1 MESWDFDQ
9 AIIIEARVTD
19 RVLVEA
25 PPGTG
30 KTAVA
35 CARVAYLLDSNVE
48 PSLIHLLS
56 FTRTA
61 VGEIKDRIKR
71 LSKEKSRAVSV
82 NLSTLDSETWHIL
95 RGFQDVEDAALMADY
110 EANIESLV
118 KLLREREP
126 EIVSYV
132 QRLKHL
138 IIDEAQD
145 LTGARAAL
153 CMELLKVIRP
163 ECGCTILADPAQAIY
178 GFTGDDKPEDAPPEK
193 SFLQLLAEA
202 KELKIEELQLKKLY
216 RSASPSLEKLFLGAT
231 RKLALEYKD
240 GGYAEL
246 GAAIRALADGHE
258 TETDLAK
265 IQLDD
270 ETLLL
275 FRRRIEV
282 WIASSFLSSAGREH
296 RMRMSGTPPVLH
308 PWIGITLGPFT
319 DETIERSQFADLWAS
334 HIDILG
340 KFSGLSEE
348 SAWGLLERLGRRKQ
362 GPVLIAKVRA
372 GLSRMRPPL
381 DACLSEIG
389 TSGPIVSTIHA
400 SKGREAT
407 NVLLMLPKFKGPDDA
422 GAAAEETRVIY
433 VGATRPKR
441 ALRVG
446 EGLAARGDTLPSG
459 REYRTTGGKM
469 QLAFGFADDLD
480 AVACVRRSL
489 HSEPERA
496 RELQTLLSK
505 NLFTSTKASA
515 YLQQG
520 DRSFTFR
527 VEAVFDRKALDI
539 GILNQV
545 VNKDLMSAAK
555 IIRRI
560 GPLGIDHLTLFGART
575 IALSDEEIGDS
586 GIHEPYSTSG
596 FFLAPVIKGF
606 STVRFKT
613 WRRNDD

>member
-9 AIIIEARVTD
+9 AVIIEARVTD
-19 RVLVEA
+19 RLLVEA

-48 PSLIHLLS
+48 PSHIHLLS

-61 VGEIKDRIKR
+61 VAEIRGRIKR

-82 NLSTLDSETWHIL
+82 HLSTLDSETWHIL
-95 RGFQDVEDAALMADY
+95 RGFQDVEDATLIADY

-118 KLLREREP
+118 KLLRERDP
-126 EIVSYV
+126 DIISYV

-153 CMELLKVIRP
+153 CIELLKVILP

-178 GFTGDDKPEDAPPEK
+178 GFTGDDKPAGTPPEK

-202 KELKIEELQLKKLY
+202 KELKVEQLELKKLY
-216 RSASPSLEKLFLGAT
+216 RSASPSLEKLFLGTT
-231 RKLALEYKD
+231 RKLALEYKE

-246 GAAIRALADGHE
+246 AAGIRALADGRE
-258 TETDLAK
+258 IETDLRK

-282 WIASSFLSSAGREH
+282 WIASSFLSEAGREH
-296 RMRMSGTPPVLH
+296 RMRMPGTPPVLH
-308 PWIGITLGPFT
+308 PWIGITLGDFT
-319 DETIERSQFADLWAS
+319 DETIERSQFARLWAG

-340 KFSGLSEE
+340 RFPDLTEE
-348 SAWGLLERLGRRKQ
+348 SAWGLLERLGKRKQ
-362 GPVLIAKVRA
+362 GPVLMAKVRSD
-372 GLSRMRPPL
+372 LSRSRPPL

-389 TSGPIVSTIHA
+389 TSGPTVSTIHA

-407 NVLLMLPKFKGPDDA
+407 NVLLMLPKSKEPDDA
-422 GAAAEETRVIY
+422 GAAAEESRVIY
-433 VGATRPKR
+433 VGATRPKKF
-441 ALRVG
+441 LRIG
-446 EGLAARGDTLPSG
+446 EGLFTRGGGTLASG
-459 REYRTTGGKM
+459 REYRTTAGKI
-469 QLAFGFADDLD
+469 QVAFGYADDLD
-480 AVACVRRSL
+480 AVSCVRRRL
-489 HSEPERA
+489 CSEPRSH
-496 RELQTLLSK
+496 ELQALLRK
-505 NLFTSTKASA
+505 NLFTSTKANA
-515 YLQQG
+515 YLQEG

-527 VEAVFDRKALDI
+527 VEANFEQKMVDI
-539 GILNQV
+539 GVLNQV
-545 VNKDLMSAAK
+545 VNKDLMGAAK
-555 IIRRI
+555 IAGGI
-560 GPLGIDHLTLFGART
+560 GPHRIDHLTLFGART

-586 GIHEPYSTSG
+586 AIHEPYNTSG

-606 STVRFKT
+606 STVGFKT
-613 WRRNDD
+613 WRRNDG